1 MTLLGSGSPDYCP
14 QKIVALGARVGLGFY
29 KMHKLDCRLLD
40 LPSRLLGLF
49 KSIQIFTESQAQAQA
64 QARAQSQFIFI
75 KSKTFTCP

>member
-1 MTLLGSGSPDYCP
+1 
-14 QKIVALGARVGLGFY
+14 VGLGFY
-29 KMHKLDCRLLD
+29 KMHKLDCQLLD

-64 QARAQSQFIFI
+64 RAQSQFIFI